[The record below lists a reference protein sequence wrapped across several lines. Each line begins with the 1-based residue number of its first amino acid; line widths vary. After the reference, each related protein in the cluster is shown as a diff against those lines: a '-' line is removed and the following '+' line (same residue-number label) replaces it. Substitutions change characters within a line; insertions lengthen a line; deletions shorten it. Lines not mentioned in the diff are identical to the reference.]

1 MHEYVLNF
9 SYTLN
14 SGSADNCAALSALGT
29 RLGRGPM
36 HHASVAAA
44 YEAISSSAR
53 LMEGGCGPPGPVRVL
68 PMSTLG
74 TYIFMRVPCRL
85 QWYVP
90 LKSGMHSRFERHMSA
105 GIKRTTMRP

>member
-44 YEAISSSAR
+44 YAAMRIECVAH
-53 LMEGGCGPPGPVRVL
+53 GG
-68 PMSTLG
+68 
-74 TYIFMRVPCRL
+74 
-85 QWYVP
+85 
-90 LKSGMHSRFERHMSA
+90 
-105 GIKRTTMRP
+105 